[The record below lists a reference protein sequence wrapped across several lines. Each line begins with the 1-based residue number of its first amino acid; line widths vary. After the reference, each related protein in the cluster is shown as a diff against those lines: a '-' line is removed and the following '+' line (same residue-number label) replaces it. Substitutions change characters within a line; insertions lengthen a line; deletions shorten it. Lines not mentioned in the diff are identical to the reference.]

1 MAPTRSC
8 AGHSLLRIGINC
20 NWSSR
25 ASRYGCHLVPSVHA
39 CPTLM
44 PYPTCEIRSDGEH
57 HALFI
62 SNVGRFIAFL
72 CLDMFPKLEYV
83 K

>member
-1 MAPTRSC
+1 
-8 AGHSLLRIGINC
+8 
-20 NWSSR
+20 
-25 ASRYGCHLVPSVHA
+25 
-39 CPTLM
+39 M

-62 SNVGRFIAFL
+62 SNVGRFMAFL